1 MKTIT
6 HEGKEYI
13 LKEEVD
19 GIVRERLSKVTEAKR
34 QAESRANLLESQIS
48 DMESKVKNTDAMAS
62 QLAQLRDELAVSNQ
76 RYERHS
82 AIANHGITDPEI
94 RDLVEWQFSK
104 AMEGKAKKDQ
114 VSLATWLGSMKEGGE
129 IPVVLKPYLGEIAS
143 PGAEGSQAAQ
153 PAQPSQPA
161 QPAQASMGATAS
173 TQAQL
178 ASLAQRPTSN
188 QGVQQTADH
197 ATNGDMM
204 KKASGDYEF
213 FKANR
218 QEVKKRYYAM
228 RQKGRL

>member
-34 QAESRANLLESQIS
+34 QAESRANLLESQIT

-94 RDLVEWQFSK
+94 RDLVEWQFTK
-104 AMEGKAKKDQ
+104 AMEGKSKKDQ
-114 VSLATWLGSMKEGGE
+114 VSLATWLGGMKEGGE
-129 IPVVLKPYLGEIAS
+129 VPVVLKPYLGEIAS
-143 PGAEGSQAAQ
+143 AAAEGSQ
-153 PAQPSQPA
+153 PATTSQPA
-161 QPAQASMGATAS
+161 QPAQPAMGATAS

-204 KKASGDYEF
+204 KRASGDYEF

>member
-104 AMEGKAKKDQ
+104 AMEGKPKKDQ
-114 VSLATWLGSMKEGGE
+114 VSLATWLGGMKEGGE
-129 IPVVLKPYLGEIAS
+129 VPVVLKPYLGEVSSPAAETGTAS
-143 PGAEGSQAAQ
+143 QPAQ
-153 PAQPSQPA
+153 PAQPSQAA
-161 QPAQASMGATAS
+161 QPATAS
-173 TQAQL
+173 TL
-178 ASLAQRPTSN
+178 RTMPPMGT
-188 QGVQQTADH
+188 
-197 ATNGDMM
+197 
-204 KKASGDYEF
+204 
-213 FKANR
+213 
-218 QEVKKRYYAM
+218 
-228 RQKGRL
+228 

>member
-34 QAESRANLLESQIS
+34 QAESRANILESQLS
-48 DMESKVKNTDAMAS
+48 EMESKVKNTDAMAS
-62 QLAQLRDELAVSNQ
+62 QLAQLQDELLLSNQ
-76 RYERHS
+76 KYERHS

-104 AMEGKAKKDQ
+104 AMEGVPKKDK
-114 VSLATWLGSMKEGGE
+114 VSLGSWLESIKEGGNV
-129 IPVVLKPYLGEIAS
+129 PVVLKPYFGQV
-143 PGAEGSQAAQ
+143 SQAAEASQ
-153 PAQPSQPA
+153 TSEVPQTSQPTMEPSSTPAQLS
-161 QPAQASMGATAS
+161 
-173 TQAQL
+173 QL
-178 ASLAQRPTSN
+178 AQMQRPTSN
-188 QGVQQTADH
+188 QGVQPVSDH

-204 KKASGDYEF
+204 KRANDYEF

-218 QEVKKRYYAM
+218 QEIKKRYYAQ
-228 RQKGRL
+228 RQKGRT

>member
-48 DMESKVKNTDAMAS
+48 DMESKVKNTEAMTS

-94 RDLVEWQFSK
+94 RDLVEWQFNK
-104 AMEGKAKKDQ
+104 AMEGKPKKDK
-114 VSLATWLGSMKEGGE
+114 VSLATWLGSMKEGGD
-129 IPVVLKPYLGEIAS
+129 IPVVLKPYLGEMISAA
-143 PGAEGSQAAQ
+143 AEGSQPAQPSQAAQ
-153 PAQPSQPA
+153 PA
-161 QPAQASMGATAS
+161 MGATAS

-178 ASLAQRPTSN
+178 ASLAQTQRPTSN
-188 QGVQQTADH
+188 QGVQQTSDH

-228 RQKGRL
+228 RQKGRI